1 MFAFLQSE
9 RSLLI
14 AAALLTGTLTCAG
27 QQLIVITPPAHQPYG
42 LNKNDSPVA
51 DQITVG
57 SQING
62 QLVTGVSILLT
73 SSAPWLALNSDCTS
87 PGASSVSVTT
97 TAALN
102 FCVDPSHAPGD
113 GYYVA
118 LIRVTTPFDNSYPPL
133 TVPVN
138 LSRFP
143 TGDLSPD
150 PSTVALNSNQMS
162 TTVSISEDPAGFSAG
177 GSNLTV
183 TAQLGQPNSPDG
195 NWLQFNLKE
204 ANVTVT
210 APGEIDLQAVP
221 ANLTSQAPSYTNTIV
236 LTDDFGDTKAITVTF
251 SPQPGAVTQPV
262 RSFAHIAPQP
272 PFATQIIL
280 TNTTGQSINF
290 TMKFLH
296 DDGLSFSIP
305 VTTTT
310 GGTQM
315 KDTITDSIVAFG
327 ANYYDLSNAGSDPVN
342 VWGSAQLTAP
352 AGVAGVALF
361 RGVPDKKSYF
371 EAAVPLSSGSNSF
384 AAPFDQTISTV
395 TNQQFVT
402 GFAVANLDPS
412 KTASVSCTGR
422 DGGGHSISKG
432 SLSFALQP
440 NGHYAA
446 TLPSVFNGIRGTL
459 TCTSTAL
466 VSAISLRFQGNEFTT
481 LPVIPI
487 Q

>member
-14 AAALLTGTLTCAG
+14 AAGLLTGTLTCAG
-27 QQLIVITPPAHQPYG
+27 QQLVVITPPAKEPYG
-42 LNKNDSPVA
+42 LNKGGAPA
-51 DQITVG
+51 PDQITIG

-62 QLVTGVSILLT
+62 QLVTGVSILVT
-73 SSAPWLALNSDCTS
+73 SSAPWLTLNSDCTS

-97 TAALN
+97 TVALN
-102 FCVDPSHAPGD
+102 FCVDPSLAPGD

-162 TTVSISEDPAGFSAG
+162 TTASISEDTAGFSAG
-177 GSNLTV
+177 GSNLTL

-290 TMKFLH
+290 SMKFLH
-296 DDGLSFSIP
+296 DDGSAFSIP
-305 VTTTT
+305 VTTTS

-327 ANYYDLSNAGSDPVN
+327 ANYYDLSNASSDPVN

-422 DGGGHSISKG
+422 DSGGHSISKG